1 MSVSRRTV
9 LAGGILAGTAAAVG
23 GGIVYS
29 EHQSAEDADQP
40 AFYGTHQ
47 AGIATPAQARVEL
60 IALDLTTAKVAQVR
74 EVFRTWT
81 AMTAGLFAQTADADL
96 FAVPARLTAT
106 WGIGPGFLPA
116 LGLQRLQPDGLAP
129 LPAFSKDRLQKR
141 WTGGDLFLQIGADD
155 AVVAA
160 TAARHLV
167 AAASQVGQVRWWQRG
182 FSSPTRRNL
191 MGQIDGTANLSA
203 EDPLFGEV
211 LWSADTQPDWLRGG
225 SYLALRRIRMDL
237 DAWNAQPVAA
247 QEAVIGRLKDTGAP
261 LNGTK
266 ESDPVDLSAQ
276 TDRRELVIPSA
287 SHVRLSNPQ
296 NTHGARIHRRSYSY
310 DDGSEG
316 AGLLFMAWQ
325 ADPRTG
331 FIPIQARLD
340 VGDALNAFTV
350 AQGSAL
356 FACFPGCSEGGYVGE
371 TVLEA

>member
-1 MSVSRRTV
+1 
-9 LAGGILAGTAAAVG
+9 
-23 GGIVYS
+23 
-29 EHQSAEDADQP
+29 
-40 AFYGTHQ
+40 
-47 AGIATPAQARVEL
+47 
-60 IALDLTTAKVAQVR
+60 
-74 EVFRTWT
+74 
-81 AMTAGLFAQTADADL
+81 
-96 FAVPARLTAT
+96 
-106 WGIGPGFLPA
+106 
-116 LGLQRLQPDGLAP
+116 
-129 LPAFSKDRLQKR
+129 
-141 WTGGDLFLQIGADD
+141 
-155 AVVAA
+155 
-160 TAARHLV
+160 
-167 AAASQVGQVRWWQRG
+167 
-182 FSSPTRRNL
+182 

-247 QEAVIGRLKDTGAP
+247 QEAVIGRFKDTGAP